1 LAATDAL
8 TLITVFEVAP
18 QDDAS
23 FIAAREPADD
33 GCALY
38 RALLDDADFRF
49 VEIAR
54 VSDPAR
60 PGAYE
65 VVHEDGTPDG
75 SDGVLLINPF
85 EVRAGAD
92 EAFLAGWRRVREVL
106 AAQGGYLGTRL
117 HRSVAAADFRFV
129 NITRWSSPLMFARA
143 VKQPEFEQTSG
154 GIPFA
159 RHPALYQAVP

>member
-1 LAATDAL
+1 MCAIAWNVKAACQGWSRGRSRLGGMTQL
-8 TLITVFEVAP
+8 VRGQLVTVAG
-18 QDDAS
+18 
-23 FIAAREPADD
+23 

-106 AAQGGYLGTRL
+106 AAQGGYL
-117 HRSVAAADFRFV
+117 
-129 NITRWSSPLMFARA
+129 
-143 VKQPEFEQTSG
+143 
-154 GIPFA
+154 
-159 RHPALYQAVP
+159 